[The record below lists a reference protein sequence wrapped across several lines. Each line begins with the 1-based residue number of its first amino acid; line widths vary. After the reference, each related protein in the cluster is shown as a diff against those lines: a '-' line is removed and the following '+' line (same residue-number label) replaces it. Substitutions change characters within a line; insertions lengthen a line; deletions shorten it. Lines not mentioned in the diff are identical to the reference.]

1 MKFDKYD
8 ELEQKI
14 EKKLWRLLIPD
25 SGEAGSVQGEL
36 IRRFTHI
43 TYENYHNGNGNWN
56 GYKYEVNL
64 EGYSK
69 EYFIKL
75 GKEYLIEHPETLNK
89 EETKEFLDEIH
100 ECEEVIDISYM
111 IYDYF
116 GVHVIPDFTKCTTT
130 QEQINH
136 SMYWDDYLYWMFNW
150 LADHPLAEWDKEYI
164 STLQKS
170 FEIFRPIVPL
180 GVTSYEVGKEWYRQ
194 NKCEEPDIN
203 GLDEMEAQKFIEISI
218 LNWIY
223 ENPDLVDLKG
233 KDLGKSVKDVFY
245 TKK

>member
-1 MKFDKYD
+1 
-8 ELEQKI
+8 
-14 EKKLWRLLIPD
+14 
-25 SGEAGSVQGEL
+25 
-36 IRRFTHI
+36 
-43 TYENYHNGNGNWN
+43 
-56 GYKYEVNL
+56 
-64 EGYSK
+64 
-69 EYFIKL
+69 
-75 GKEYLIEHPETLNK
+75 
-89 EETKEFLDEIH
+89 
-100 ECEEVIDISYM
+100 
-111 IYDYF
+111 
-116 GVHVIPDFTKCTTT
+116 
-130 QEQINH
+130 
-136 SMYWDDYLYWMFNW
+136 MYWDDYLYWMFNW